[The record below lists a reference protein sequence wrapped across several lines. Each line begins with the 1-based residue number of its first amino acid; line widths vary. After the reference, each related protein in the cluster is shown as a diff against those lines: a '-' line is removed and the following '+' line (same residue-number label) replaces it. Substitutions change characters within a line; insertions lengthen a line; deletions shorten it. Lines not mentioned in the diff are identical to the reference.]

1 MQDVSTII
9 RFLNLEG
16 PVSGSELGEALGI
29 SRMAVQ
35 KRMQALADLG
45 LPVTAVR
52 GVGYVL
58 EDDVALLDASRM
70 QYLFI
75 PSVSEL
81 VNSVEVF
88 QAIESTNTS
97 SPFSSGNLGWENS
110 DIGQFLES
118 AAACGLDHLPNGG
131 LEPQANP
138 WKRAASIIYAGKIYE

>member
-1 MQDVSTII
+1 MTDQTPT
-9 RFLNLEG
+9 
-16 PVSGSELGEALGI
+16 PVSYLDKVVDEKTFLKFLQLLALDWHK
-29 SRMAVQ
+29 A
-35 KRMQALADLG
+35 
-45 LPVTAVR
+45 
-52 GVGYVL
+52 
-58 EDDVALLDASRM
+58 
-70 QYLFI
+70 
-75 PSVSEL
+75 
-81 VNSVEVF
+81 